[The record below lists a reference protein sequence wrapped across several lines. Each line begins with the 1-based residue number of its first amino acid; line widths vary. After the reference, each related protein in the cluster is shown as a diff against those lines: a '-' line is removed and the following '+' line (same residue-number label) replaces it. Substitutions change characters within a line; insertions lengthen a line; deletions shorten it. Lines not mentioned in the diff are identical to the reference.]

1 MKYISVTP
9 ESKTTLTLAK
19 VSFETIDM
27 FVSSIILPPATTT
40 MRALSTIVS
49 KPFTKIVS
57 SKGDEKEIVS
67 DHSNKSLVTDC
78 PGREESQKTND
89 ALDISAGL
97 MNVLVQLPDELVKL
111 LDHDPLEV
119 SESENVVE
127 TVTFPVV
134 SLVRA

>member
-1 MKYISVTP
+1 
-9 ESKTTLTLAK
+9 
-19 VSFETIDM
+19 
-27 FVSSIILPPATTT
+27 
-40 MRALSTIVS
+40 
-49 KPFTKIVS
+49 
-57 SKGDEKEIVS
+57 
-67 DHSNKSLVTDC
+67 
-78 PGREESQKTND
+78 
-89 ALDISAGL
+89 